1 MSMIESLVEQI
12 EQRFSEAQA
21 QMSDPDVIADRQRY
35 ADAGRAFNHL
45 APAAKLAEEW
55 RLAVSDAE
63 GAEELLAEG
72 EDPEMRAGLN
82 GARGRGRRRGG
93 GRSCWPRARIRRCAP
108 SSTARASGSSGWR
121 RRSGSRWSSATP
133 TTTRT

>member
-12 EQRFSEAQA
+12 EARFTEAQA

-35 ADAGRAFNHL
+35 ADAGRAFNQL
-45 APAAKLAEEW
+45 SPAAKLAEEW

-72 EDPEMRAGLN
+72 EDPEMRAELN
-82 GARGRGRRRGG
+82 DA
-93 GRSCWPRARIRRCAP
+93 RARIERLEEEIP
-108 SSTARASGSSGWR
+108 VRAVR
-121 RRSGSRWSSATP
+121 A
-133 TTTRT
+133 

>member
-1 MSMIESLVEQI
+1 MIESLVEQI
-12 EQRFSEAQA
+12 EARFAEAQA
-21 QMSDPDVIADRQRY
+21 QMCDPEVIADRQRY

-72 EDPEMRAGLN
+72 G
-82 GARGRGRRRGG
+82 GRRDA
-93 GRSCWPRARIRRCAP
+93 RA
-108 SSTARASGSSGWR
+108 SSTTRASGSSASR

>member
-1 MSMIESLVEQI
+1 MIESLVEQI
-12 EQRFSEAQA
+12 EARFAEAQA
-21 QMSDPDVIADRQRY
+21 QMSDPEVIADRQRY
-35 ADAGRAFNHL
+35 ADAGRTFNQL

-63 GAEELLAEG
+63 GA
-72 EDPEMRAGLN
+72 AGAA
-82 GARGRGRRRGG
+82 GRGRGPGDAG
-93 GRSCWPRARIRRCAP
+93 RAR
-108 SSTARASGSSGWR
+108 TTRASGSSAWR